1 MKWTIEHEMA
11 TLWNEIK
18 LGMMRLHRMMVLL
31 QRIQRILLQA
41 LPKVTVRNEM
51 QLLNPLI
58 GLHHHPPFDDQLP
71 CLQLPS
77 QGELV
82 DM

>member
-1 MKWTIEHEMA
+1 
-11 TLWNEIK
+11 
-18 LGMMRLHRMMVLL
+18 MRLHRMMVLL

-77 QGELV
+77 
-82 DM
+82 